1 MGKTT
6 SEPSFSNPI
15 LRPLQPVQDA
25 VIEASDLTK
34 VYGRGSNQVT
44 ALDHVDV
51 QIERGRFTA
60 IMGPSGSGK
69 STLMHCLAGLDRAT
83 GGKIML
89 DDIEVTSMSQSRLT
103 KLRRD
108 RIGFIFQSFNLIPTL
123 SAEENIT
130 LPADVAHRKLD
141 PERFNTVV
149 DQMGLRERLAHRP
162 AELSGGQQ
170 QRVACARALVGEPAV
185 VFADEPTGNLDSTS
199 TRQVL
204 DRLRGAVDSF
214 GQTVVMVTHE
224 PDAAAYA
231 DRVLF
236 LVDGKVVAQLD
247 DPNPDSVL
255 DALRELNSA
264 EAKADSSAKS
274 EPGRQAAPADST
286 PPSRESAGS
295 SPATPALVEKEDA
308 QVQPEEP
315 QQVPTAPVRHGSHVS
330 SRGFDAPPEPTPP
343 SGEIPLVFPP
353 RARRKNK

>member
-15 LRPLQPVQDA
+15 LRPIQPVQDA

-149 DQMGLRERLAHRP
+149 
-162 AELSGGQQ
+162 
-170 QRVACARALVGEPAV
+170 
-185 VFADEPTGNLDSTS
+185 STS

>member
-6 SEPSFSNPI
+6 VEPSTSTSILKPI
-15 LRPLQPVQDA
+15 QPVQDA
-25 VIEASDLTK
+25 VIKASDLTK
-34 VYGRGSNQVT
+34 VYGRGSNQVV

-69 STLMHCLAGLDRAT
+69 STLMHCLAGLDRAS

-89 DDIEVTSMSQSRLT
+89 DDIEVTRLTQARLT

-123 SAEENIT
+123 SAAENIT

-149 DQMGLRERLAHRP
+149 DQMGLRERLSHRP

-170 QRVACARALVGEPAV
+170 QRVACARALVGDPAV

-236 LVDGKVVAQLD
+236 LVDGKVVAQLE

-264 EAKADSSAKS
+264 EAAAQPPTTDTELPATDTELPGTDS
-274 EPGRQAAPADST
+274 Q
-286 PPSRESAGS
+286 PPSTKA
-295 SPATPALVEKEDA
+295 
-308 QVQPEEP
+308 QPEQNHGGEGAQGTDEP
-315 QQVPTAPVRHGSHVS
+315 VTRGGSHVAT
-330 SRGFDAPPEPTPP
+330 REVDAPPHPTPP
-343 SGEIPLVFPP
+343 TGEIPLAFPP
-353 RARRKNK
+353 RAQRKNK